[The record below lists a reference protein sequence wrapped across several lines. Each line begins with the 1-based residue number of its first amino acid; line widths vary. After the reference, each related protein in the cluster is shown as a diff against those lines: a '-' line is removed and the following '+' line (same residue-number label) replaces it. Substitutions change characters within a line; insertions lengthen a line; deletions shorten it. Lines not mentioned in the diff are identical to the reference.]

1 MFFLA
6 LSLLSLMLV
15 FVNSLYYTLRLLAL
29 VVVLLLALVLVLNI
43 SVLTMI
49 MLCVVY
55 LGAMMVLIGYICA
68 ICPNIVTSPAISS
81 YSFLFTS
88 CVFFSLYFV
97 RFTFPLN
104 SPLSLSMVE
113 FFYSAQGLSVF
124 LVVLIMLFIT
134 LLIVTCQYLA
144 PKGPFRSVSL

>member
-43 SVLTMI
+43 SVLTII
-49 MLCVVY
+49 MLCTVY
-55 LGAMMVLIGYICA
+55 LGAIIILIGYICA
-68 ICPNIVTSPAISS
+68 ICPNIVTSPAMSS
-81 YSFLFTS
+81 YSLLFIS
-88 CVFFSLYFV
+88 CVFLTLYFV
-97 RFTFPLN
+97 GFTCPLN

-124 LVVLIMLFIT
+124 LVVLTMLFIT
-134 LLIVTCQYLA
+134 LLMVTCQYLT